1 MAKPKVATD
10 WMGDCSGCHMSLLD
24 MDERLLVVLGKVE
37 LTSSPITDLK
47 HPPEEGVA
55 VGVLSG
61 SINNTSN
68 VYVARM
74 MRKRSGCLIAMGDC
88 AVMGGVLSMRNAF
101 DMKEA
106 LRRAY
111 IDTESTVDG
120 FIPQSDELAKPI
132 RNRPLDQV
140 VKVDYYLPGCPPSA
154 DAIFHV
160 LNELAE
166 GREPVVE
173 GEALKYD

>member
-10 WMGDCSGCHMSLLD
+10 WMGDCAGCHMSLLD
-24 MDERLLVVLGKVE
+24 MDERLLVVLGKVD

-47 HPPEEGVA
+47 HPPAEGVE

-68 VYVARM
+68 VTVARM
-74 MRKRSGCLIAMGDC
+74 MRKRSKCLIAMGDC
-88 AVMGGVLSMRNAF
+88 AVMGGVLSMRNSF
-101 DMKEA
+101 DMHEA

-132 RNRPLDQV
+132 RNRPVDQV
-140 VKVDYYLPGCPPSA
+140 VNVDLHLPGCPPSA

-166 GREPVVE
+166 GRVPVVE
-173 GEALKYD
+173 GEVLRYD